1 MSARTARCVSLP
13 ISSVVSLQDC
23 GFKLTIE
30 WLEPLLLELPLDDEE
45 ESESLLLS
53 LLLPPFF
60 PLFPFL
66 EEETLEPGEEVA
78 LGESIG
84 GDCLLGV
91 DDFVGVDKIVA
102 FCFAAFVAELILRGD
117 ACLAPRGR
125 SSDIILRLS
134 LANESLSRLL

>member
-1 MSARTARCVSLP
+1 VSLP

-30 WLEPLLLELPLDDEE
+30 WLEPLLLELPLDDDE

-84 GDCLLGV
+84 DFSLGV
-91 DDFVGVDKIVA
+91 DDFVGVDFVG
-102 FCFAAFVAELILRGD
+102 VAELILRGD